1 MIRLLITLCL
11 VLYLAACTSKP
22 SQPSKKPTSNEPTT
36 SQSKKDEEYKRK
48 IAALDKKIKELE
60 QKKAEP
66 VEVEPPKVVSAP
78 QEVSAPKEIN
88 L

>member
-1 MIRLLITLCL
+1 MGNIKERLLLL
-11 VLYLAACTSKP
+11 
-22 SQPSKKPTSNEPTT
+22 
-36 SQSKKDEEYKRK
+36 
-48 IAALDKKIKELE
+48 KKIKELD

>member
-1 MIRLLITLCL
+1 MPT
-11 VLYLAACTSKP
+11 P
-22 SQPSKKPTSNEPTT
+22 PSKQPISKESSS
-36 SQSKKDEEYKRK
+36 SQSKKDEEYKMK